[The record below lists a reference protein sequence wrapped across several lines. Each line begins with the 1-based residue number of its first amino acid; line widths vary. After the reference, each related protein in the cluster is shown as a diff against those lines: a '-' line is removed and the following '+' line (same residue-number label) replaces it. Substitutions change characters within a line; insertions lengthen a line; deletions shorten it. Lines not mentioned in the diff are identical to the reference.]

1 MKTNG
6 CVACKGTLYQPSA
19 FFCIRIVV
27 CTKPE
32 ENRNCISSA
41 QLLSIIHSKTTRYW
55 WVFITGVFD
64 RLLFIFMEYP
74 FIDTIK
80 CLIFMI
86 VWLVGHN
93 IHLCLDVI
101 SFYSHVHLFNKIL
114 WSRFIQY
121 NRLIKEGITIW
132 FLLADLVSMIYFR
145 WLCFGVFLLKFCLAF
160 FPSIF

>member
-1 MKTNG
+1 MKTNS
-6 CVACKGTLYQPSA
+6 CVACTGTCINRVPLFLYSH
-19 FFCIRIVV
+19 CRLHK
-27 CTKPE
+27 TGRKSKLY
-32 ENRNCISSA
+32 RNCISST
-41 QLLSIIHSKTTRYW
+41 QLFSIIHSKTTRYW
-55 WVFITGVFD
+55 WAFITGVFD
-64 RLLFIFMEYP
+64 WLLFIFMEYP

-93 IHLCLDVI
+93 IYLCLDVI

-132 FLLADLVSMIYFR
+132 FLLADLVFMIYFR
-145 WLCFGVFLLKFCLAF
+145 WLGLGF
-160 FPSIF
+160 FAHV